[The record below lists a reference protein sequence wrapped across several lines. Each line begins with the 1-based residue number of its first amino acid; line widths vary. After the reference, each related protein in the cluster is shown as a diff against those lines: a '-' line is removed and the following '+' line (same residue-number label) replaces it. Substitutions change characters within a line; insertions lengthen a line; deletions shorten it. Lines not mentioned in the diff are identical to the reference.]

1 MDKKEE
7 QNVTPRSQIEAIR
20 RREEKNRLH
29 VRKKNYQ
36 RSARLFVRTYA
47 DKDDMDELNE
57 IFSNENPNASE
68 DQNKNAK
75 ETEDDKAWC
84 KKQILGNFQRRRID

>member
-1 MDKKEE
+1 MSKK
-7 QNVTPRSQIEAIR
+7 QVNNLTPRSQIEAIR
-20 RREEKNRLH
+20 RWEDKNRLH

-57 IFSNENPNASE
+57 IFSNENPNSGEKE
-68 DQNKNAK
+68 DIQNEK
-75 ETEDDKAWC
+75 
-84 KKQILGNFQRRRID
+84 

>member
-1 MDKKEE
+1 MTKKEV
-7 QNVTPRSQIEAIR
+7 NNLTSRPQIEATR
-20 RREEKNRLH
+20 RWEERNRLH

-47 DKDDMDELNE
+47 DKEDMDELNE

-68 DQNKNAK
+68 DENKNAK

-84 KKQILGNFQRRRID
+84 K

>member
-1 MDKKEE
+1 MMSKKQVENKTSRPQLNATRRWEE
-7 QNVTPRSQIEAIR
+7 R
-20 RREEKNRLH
+20 NRLH

-47 DKDDMDELNE
+47 DKDDMNELNE

-68 DQNKNAK
+68 GENQKEVLKKAK
-75 ETEDDKAWC
+75 ARAKVNEA
-84 KKQILGNFQRRRID
+84 KK